1 MRVAIVGGGISG
13 LATAAALEVRGAETI
28 VLEADAHPG
37 GKVRTERVD
46 GYLCEYGPNG
56 FLDRE
61 PATRA
66 LCDRLK
72 ISDRIVAASAAA
84 RSRFIMKGGKLHA
97 VPASPGAFFTSRLLS
112 PSGRLRVASEPLRR
126 ARRDHGDETVADFG
140 RRRIGEEAV
149 EVLLDPMVS
158 GIFAGDVHRL
168 SVGSAFPRIVELE
181 RRYGSLVRAMVSLGL
196 ERRRTDSPRGDGGGP
211 AGPGGELCSFVS
223 GMQEAIDTLAA
234 RLEGRIRTGARAVA
248 IERRDGSRWLVHVD
262 GAQPVEADRLV
273 LALPAPAT
281 AKLVGALDPS
291 LGSLVGGI
299 PYANI
304 VVVLLGV
311 ERRHVGK
318 LDGFGVLI
326 PRREGKRC
334 LGMIWTSTVFPNRAP
349 EGKVLVDARIG
360 GALDPGA
367 VDLDDEALEALVR
380 RELGASIGLDGPTVF
395 RRIYRHPSGIPQY
408 VVGHRDRL
416 AQIDRFLHHLPGLYL
431 TGNAYRGV
439 GFNDC
444 IREANVV
451 ADAVGGSTC

>member
-28 VLEADAHPG
+28 VLEAEDRVG
-37 GKVRTERVD
+37 GKVRTERID

-66 LCDRLK
+66 LCDRLG
-72 ISDRIVAASAAA
+72 ISGRILAASPAAKN
-84 RSRFIMKGGKLHA
+84 RFIMKSGKLHA
-97 VPASPGAFFTSRLLS
+97 VPTSPVAFFASRLLT
-112 PSGRLRVASEPLRR
+112 PAGRLRVATEPVRS

-181 RRYGSLVRAMVSLGL
+181 RRYGSLVRAMISLGL
-196 ERRRTDSPRGDGGGP
+196 ERRRTGSNGGGP
-211 AGPGGELCSFVS
+211 AGPGGELLSFVS
-223 GMQEAIDTLAA
+223 GMQEAIDKLAGGLA
-234 RLEGRIRTGARAVA
+234 GRIRTGARAAA
-248 IERRDGSRWLVHVD
+248 IERRDGSRWQVHLED
-262 GAQPVEADRLV
+262 GGSVETDRLI

-281 AKLVGALDPS
+281 SRLVGAIDPS

-299 PYANI
+299 PYAN
-304 VVVLLGV
+304 VVIVLLGI
-311 ERRHVGK
+311 ERRHVGS

-326 PRREGKRC
+326 PRREGRRC

-349 EGKVLVDARIG
+349 EGTVLVDARIG

-367 VDLDDEALEALVR
+367 VDLDDDALEALVR
-380 RELGASIGLDGPTVF
+380 RELGPSIDLRGPTLF
-395 RRIYRHPSGIPQY
+395 RKIYRHPAGIPQY

-416 AQIDRFLHHLPGLYL
+416 AQIDRFLHHHPGLYL